1 MAEQQLWTSVDNY
14 FEKAFGLDDD
24 AQLTDALRLQH
35 EAGLPAINVS
45 PLAGKLLQMLVQSAG
60 ATRVL
65 EIGTLG
71 GYSTICI
78 ARAVGSNGRVVTLE
92 LDQKHADVARTNL
105 TNAGVSHVVEIM
117 VGRASDS
124 LAALQARN
132 EAPFDFVFIDADKE
146 SNAEYFEAALAL
158 TRPGSLIVVDNT
170 VRAGNVIDATHEDSR
185 VHGVRRFVERVKR
198 EQSVEATTIQTVGCK
213 GYDGFTLIRRR
224 TPN

>member
-1 MAEQQLWTSVDNY
+1 
-14 FEKAFGLDDD
+14 
-24 AQLTDALRLQH
+24 
-35 EAGLPAINVS
+35 
-45 PLAGKLLQMLVQSAG
+45 
-60 ATRVL
+60 
-65 EIGTLG
+65 
-71 GYSTICI
+71 
-78 ARAVGSNGRVVTLE
+78 VGSNGRVVTLE

-105 TNAGVSHVVEIM
+105 TNAGVSHVVLIL